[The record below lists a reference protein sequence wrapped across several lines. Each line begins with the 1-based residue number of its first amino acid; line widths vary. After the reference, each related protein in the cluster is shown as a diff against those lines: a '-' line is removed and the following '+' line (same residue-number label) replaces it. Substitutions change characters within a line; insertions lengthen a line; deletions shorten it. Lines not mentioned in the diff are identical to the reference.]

1 MATELPKWSSFVS
14 NFYVA
19 NRLPSDLA
27 ILKPLKQ
34 RSNIIFSLKN
44 HEEIGISVIWSFSDI
59 KNQSFI
65 FRLQCISKK
74 VETGATSKGKTMMI
88 NTSSLDIP
96 TNLSS
101 SFNNLTPLMMSPMT
115 PVITKS
121 SGDIGI
127 KKEQNNF
134 HFPHRNQ

>member
-1 MATELPKWSSFVS
+1 MITVKL
-14 NFYVA
+14 
-19 NRLPSDLA
+19 
-27 ILKPLKQ
+27 
-34 RSNIIFSLKN
+34 
-44 HEEIGISVIWSFSDI
+44 GIECDEFGLI
-59 KNQSFI
+59 KGLMDKALIVHMFI

-74 VETGATSKGKTMMI
+74 VETRTTSKTMMI

>member
-1 MATELPKWSSFVS
+1 MKVFLSCSRLKIESLFFFQKVKMITVKLGIECDEFVLIKGLMAKALIV
-14 NFYVA
+14 
-19 NRLPSDLA
+19 
-27 ILKPLKQ
+27 
-34 RSNIIFSLKN
+34 
-44 HEEIGISVIWSFSDI
+44 HM
-59 KNQSFI
+59 FI

-74 VETGATSKGKTMMI
+74 VETSATSKGKTMMI